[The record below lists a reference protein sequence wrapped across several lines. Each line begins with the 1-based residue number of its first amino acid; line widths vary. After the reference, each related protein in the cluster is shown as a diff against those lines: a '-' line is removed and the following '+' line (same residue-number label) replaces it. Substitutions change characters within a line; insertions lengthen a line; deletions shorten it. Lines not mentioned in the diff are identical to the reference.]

1 MSNMPAKIATFF
13 IMLAFWVVM
22 SGMFDAFHLSLGVL
36 SCLLVAHFSHDL
48 LFAGGRVG
56 PWLRDLVGILFYL
69 PYLFKEIVLAN
80 LQVAYIVLHPRMLEL
95 IDPTLVRFK
104 TSLRRPISKVTLGQS
119 ITLTPA
125 TITVSIDDDEFT
137 VYALTRSG
145 AESLPGEME
154 RRVAAAL
161 ESRT

>member
-1 MSNMPAKIATFF
+1 MPAKIATFF
-13 IMLAFWVVM
+13 IMLVFWVIM
-22 SGMFDAFHLSLGVL
+22 SGMFDVFHLSLGVL

-56 PWLRDLVGILFYL
+56 PWMRDLLGILLYL

-80 LQVAYIVLHPRMLEL
+80 LHVAYIVLHPRMMEL
-95 IDPTLVRFK
+95 IDPTLIRFR
-104 TSLRRPISKVTLGQS
+104 TTLARPISKVTFAQS

-137 VYALTRSG
+137 VYALDRSS

-161 ESRT
+161 EGGR

>member
-1 MSNMPAKIATFF
+1 MSRVATFWV
-13 IMLAFWVVM
+13 MLVFWVVM

-48 LFAGGRVG
+48 LLAGGGVRSWARDFAGV
-56 PWLRDLVGILFYL
+56 LLYL

-80 LQVAYIVLHPRMLEL
+80 LQVAYIVLHPRMLDL
-95 IDPTLVRFK
+95 IDPSLVRFK
-104 TSLRRPISKVTLGQS
+104 TTLKRPISKVTFAQS

-125 TITVSIDDDEFT
+125 TISVSIDDDEFT
-137 VYALTRSG
+137 VYALTRSA

-154 RRVAAAL
+154 RRVARAL
-161 ESRT
+161 ERSE